1 VRVAQVKIYGRRSVW
16 APRRAELSDAIH
28 AALVGTWGLP
38 PDKRFHRFL
47 LLDDED
53 LMAPRSPDYLVVE
66 VVCFTGRSPQAK
78 RALLRAFF
86 ADVAPAV
93 GLAADD
99 LEVVILESPP
109 EHWGIRGVAGDEL
122 ALGYRVDV

>member
-1 VRVAQVKIYGRRSVW
+1 MAQVKVYGRHSVW
-16 APRRAELSDAIH
+16 APRRAALSDAIH

-38 PDKRFHRFL
+38 ADKRFQRFL

-53 LMAPRSPDYLVVE
+53 LVAPRSSDYLVVE
-66 VVCFTGRSPQAK
+66 VVCFTGRSPRAK
-78 RALLRAFF
+78 RALLAAFF

-93 GLAADD
+93 GLAPED

-109 EHWGIRGVAGDEL
+109 EHWGIRGLAGDEL
-122 ALGYRVDV
+122 TLGYRVDV